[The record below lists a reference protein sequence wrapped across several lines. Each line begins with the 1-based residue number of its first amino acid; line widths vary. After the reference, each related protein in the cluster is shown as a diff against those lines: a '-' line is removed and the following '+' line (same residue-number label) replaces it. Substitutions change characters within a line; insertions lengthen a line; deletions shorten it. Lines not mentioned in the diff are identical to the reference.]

1 MSGNERHSE
10 WQKMKNG
17 NEWYNEWLRVIQRVT
32 KSDNEWLTASDNEWS
47 FQLILLFFGI
57 IEEPNIKHF
66 KENSLKLAEDLEDG
80 ILD

>member
-1 MSGNERHSE
+1 M
-10 WQKMKNG
+10 
-17 NEWYNEWLRVIQRVT
+17 IQRVT
-32 KSDNEWLTASDNEWS
+32 TSDTTSDKEWQRMIDNEWQWVVISANFT
-47 FQLILLFFGI
+47 FFGI

>member
-1 MSGNERHSE
+1 
-10 WQKMKNG
+10 MKNG